1 MMPLKKNPVKSNDSN
16 SSEKSKAL
24 NTEEIL
30 SLLDKTSNDFTR
42 ESDISDN
49 ISNLFKKVSLKE
61 MADLSLET
69 KDEEKKSELSE
80 QKDESPDKNK
90 NKIEESGQEKK
101 EKKLDE
107 KKYTEAE
114 AKIMANELAKD
125 YYNKGYQ
132 LGVKKIKDELQQG
145 EKALAINFKNALD
158 NIFSISPEFCEKLNK
173 NINKSIV
180 NISREVLGYEIDNK
194 TEKFIGKINNL
205 VSSVENSIK
214 KVKIFLN
221 ESDYKAVSEFISK
234 NQIKIDFELLSDNKL
249 SRGDL
254 KIKSGSIEIGEVLS
268 NKIRFSEENDI
279 DKNISEL
286 KLNNEH
292 EDTVKPEVNNTKWS
306 FQTRYWQIQRKSQ

>member
-80 QKDESPDKNK
+80 QKDESLDKNQ
-90 NKIEESGQEKK
+90 NKIEESEQEKK

-292 EDTVKPEVNNTKWS
+292 EDTVKPEVNNTK
-306 FQTRYWQIQRKSQ
+306 

>member
-292 EDTVKPEVNNTKWS
+292 EDTVKPEVNNTK
-306 FQTRYWQIQRKSQ
+306 